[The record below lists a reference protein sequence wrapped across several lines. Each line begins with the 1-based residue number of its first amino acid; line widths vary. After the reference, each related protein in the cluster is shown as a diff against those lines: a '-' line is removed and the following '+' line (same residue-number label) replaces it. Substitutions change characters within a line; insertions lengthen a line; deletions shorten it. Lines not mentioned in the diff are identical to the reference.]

1 MVWRGDLTKKVFIS
15 IDQKEKS
22 DKKVNWIYD
31 VEIFQV
37 MLWTS
42 SVQIWSLNVRD
53 FNMLNMFFITGS
65 TLVSAQYANK
75 VEL

>member
-1 MVWRGDLTKKVFIS
+1 MVWRGDLIKKVFIS

-22 DKKVNWIYD
+22 DKKVKWIYD

>member
-22 DKKVNWIYD
+22 DKKVKWIYD